1 MESCPSCDFC
11 EVMPDG
17 TLMCAIRDEQTH
29 GWDWCRDWQAMA
41 RLVDGDDILAEGDY
55 WHE

>member
-29 GWDWCRDWQAMA
+29 GWGWCPDWQAML
-41 RLVDGDDILAEGDY
+41 RLIDGDDMPTKGDH